1 MERDPVRRIGVAD
14 GLRLLIAPFTAEDD
28 RRGQAFTAT
37 LQARRSDLAELSSAG
52 DVVCAAKVGAK
63 KVKVTA
69 TFPADLAT
77 CSGVR

>member
-1 MERDPVRRIGVAD
+1 LRRSPRKTIVG
-14 GLRLLIAPFTAEDD
+14 GKR
-28 RRGQAFTAT
+28 FTAT